1 VESGGGR
8 GSVARREEGGRVSA
22 GGLIAIASLSMTD
35 RLKSVRDLLVS
46 KGVIETTRIFLGTQ
60 HASLEGDGRQVTF
73 VPTGATPS
81 AAPLEMSN
89 KEGGSNLWECTAH
102 IWAVNADDDY
112 GFDQFGALETL
123 ITELQGALRI
133 VGGGRF
139 KMGPVQVS
147 DTTRVLKYGENAT
160 FPFSF
165 NVNFQMVPATEALE
179 AGPTTT
185 TAAPR
190 VTP

>member
-1 VESGGGR
+1 
-8 GSVARREEGGRVSA
+8 VSA
-22 GGLIAIASLSMTD
+22 GGAIAVATISLTD
-35 RLKSVRDLLVS
+35 RLKSVRDLLVAKS
-46 KGVIETTRIFLGTQ
+46 VLPTTRIFLGSQ
-60 HASLEGDGRQVTF
+60 HTDLNGKGPQLTF
-73 VPTGATPS
+73 VPSGMTPS
-81 AAPLEMSN
+81 TAPLEMSN
-89 KEGGSNLWECTAH
+89 KEGGANLWECTAH
-102 IWAVNADDDY
+102 LWAVNRNDDW
-112 GFDQFGALETL
+112 GFDQFAELETL

-133 VGGGRF
+133 VAGGRF